1 MRYVKSHYT
10 SKDGLRLFYRDY
22 GPKEGGAAP
31 VLCLPGLTRNSRDF
45 EEFARRFAVDRRIIC
60 PDLRGRGESAWD
72 SDYRNYNP
80 AVYVED
86 IIRLIESEKLSKVL
100 IVGTSLG
107 GFLAMIIAATQPE
120 RVCGVIMN
128 DAGPEVDPKG
138 LERISKYAGKQ
149 QPVASWE
156 EAANACRQN
165 YGDALPGL
173 SDADWAQ
180 YARQSYCEEDG
191 VIRLDIDPRI
201 GDAVRELDSTPTDL
215 WPVFSMLQNT
225 PALVI
230 RGARSD
236 ILSEATLAKMVEMK
250 RDLATA
256 TIPGRGHAPLL
267 NEPASLAAIDAFIGR
282 ADEAAGFYETQ
293 TNKARAK

>member
-1 MRYVKSHYT
+1 MRYEKAHYM
-10 SKDGLRLFYRDY
+10 SKDGLRLFYRDF
-22 GPKEGGAAP
+22 GPKEGGAAS

-45 EEFARRFAVDRRIIC
+45 EDLARRFAVDRRIIC
-60 PDLRGRGESAWD
+60 PDLRGRGESEWD
-72 SDYRNYNP
+72 SNYRNYNP

-107 GFLAMIIAATQPE
+107 GFLAMIIAATHPE

-128 DAGPEVDPKG
+128 DAGPEVDPRG

-149 QPVASWE
+149 EPAASWE

-180 YARQSYCEEDG
+180 YARQSYCEDDG
-191 VIRLDIDPRI
+191 VIRLDIDPRV
-201 GDAVRELDSTPTDL
+201 GDAVRELDSTPADL
-215 WPVFSMLQNT
+215 WPVFAMLQDT

-230 RGARSD
+230 RGASSD
-236 ILSEATLAKMVEMK
+236 ILSVGTLAKMAEVK
-250 RDLATA
+250 RDLAST
-256 TIPGRGHAPLL
+256 TVPDRGHAPLL
-267 NEPASLAAIDAFIGR
+267 NEPASLAAIDAFVYR
-282 ADEAAGFYETQ
+282 VDDACFQDQ
-293 TNKARAK
+293 LQSNKAHAT